1 MIVSIYL
8 KILLNSPLHRLTK
21 ATKQTLLTVSQH
33 TQGVPAPLLHASYP
47 PPVSALCHQIR
58 KKKKKNRGG
67 KKSLDVGFGAAEMK
81 SQSS

>member
-58 KKKKKNRGG
+58 KKKTEGG